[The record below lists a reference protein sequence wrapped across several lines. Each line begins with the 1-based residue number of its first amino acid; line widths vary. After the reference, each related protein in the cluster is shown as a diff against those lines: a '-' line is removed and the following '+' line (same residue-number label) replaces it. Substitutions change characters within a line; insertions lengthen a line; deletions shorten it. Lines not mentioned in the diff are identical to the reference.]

1 MIAQTQARRWSDACS
16 LRFPIFPTLLRV
28 VCNLLYEPAK
38 QMFSVLFPLLLTF
51 SFFFL
56 FFIKIYAL
64 SHKYL
69 CICPVVVAPL
79 HRIHAAPPSIVQLG
93 QFLPINR
100 RAISRTSAMR
110 LPPFLGLRCPGFNF
124 ALLFMGLRP
133 TVAGAKCHG
142 SGAVGEVS
150 GGVAYQ

>member
-1 MIAQTQARRWSDACS
+1 MMPAAYASPYSPHTRPSS
-16 LRFPIFPTLLRV
+16 LQLTLRASKANVFRSFP
-28 VCNLLYEPAK
+28 A
-38 QMFSVLFPLLLTF
+38 SVDFLF
-51 SFFFL
+51 FFFL

-69 CICPVVVAPL
+69 CICPVVVASL
-79 HRIHAAPPSIVQLG
+79 RRIHTAPPSIVQLG

>member
-1 MIAQTQARRWSDACS
+1 MYMPGRRG
-16 LRFPIFPTLLRV
+16 
-28 VCNLLYEPAK
+28 
-38 QMFSVLFPLLLTF
+38 LT
-51 SFFFL
+51 
-56 FFIKIYAL
+56 
-64 SHKYL
+64 
-69 CICPVVVAPL
+69 
-79 HRIHAAPPSIVQLG
+79 APPSIVQLG

-110 LPPFLGLRCPGFNF
+110 LAPFLGLRCPGFNF

-142 SGAVGEVS
+142 SGGGRRVGGEVS